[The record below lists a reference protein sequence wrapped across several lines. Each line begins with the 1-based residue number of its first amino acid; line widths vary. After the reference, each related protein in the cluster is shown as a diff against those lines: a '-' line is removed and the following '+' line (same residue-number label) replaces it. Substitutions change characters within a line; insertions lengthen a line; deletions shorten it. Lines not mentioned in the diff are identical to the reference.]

1 MQMIRSMTGYGRAQ
15 RIIDGRDI
23 TVEIKSVNHRFLE
36 FTARVPRGCGYLEEK
51 LKSYMQGRASRGKV
65 EVGVQIQTVEAA
77 NTVVEVNQELA
88 GAYIHALREL
98 GKQYGLTDDLSVSS
112 ISRFSEIFTVRRAPE
127 DEDAVWEAVQAV
139 TGEAAERFLW
149 MRELEGEKL
158 QDDLLDRLSQIEQR
172 VGLVEEQSP
181 RTLAAYRERLT
192 AKISE
197 VLDDRQI
204 DEARIL
210 TEAAVFADRI
220 AVDEETVRLRSH
232 IAQFR
237 GILGQGGAVGRK
249 LDFLV
254 QEINREA
261 NTIGSKAQDVEV
273 ARLVVEIKSDIEKIR
288 EQIQNIE

>member
-1 MQMIRSMTGYGRAQ
+1 MQMVRSMTGYGRAQ

-139 TGEAAERFLW
+139 TGEAAERFLR
-149 MRELEGEKL
+149 MRELEGEASG
-158 QDDLLDRLSQIEQR
+158 RL
-172 VGLVEEQSP
+172 
-181 RTLAAYRERLT
+181 
-192 AKISE
+192 
-197 VLDDRQI
+197 
-204 DEARIL
+204 ARP
-210 TEAAVFADRI
+210 AFAD
-220 AVDEETVRLRSH
+220 
-232 IAQFR
+232 
-237 GILGQGGAVGRK
+237 
-249 LDFLV
+249 
-254 QEINREA
+254 
-261 NTIGSKAQDVEV
+261 
-273 ARLVVEIKSDIEKIR
+273 
-288 EQIQNIE
+288 

>member
-1 MQMIRSMTGYGRAQ
+1 M
-15 RIIDGRDI
+15 
-23 TVEIKSVNHRFLE
+23 EIKSVNHRFLE

-139 TGEAAERFLW
+139 TGEAAERFLR

>member
-1 MQMIRSMTGYGRAQ
+1 MIRSMTGYGRAQ
-15 RIIDGRDI
+15 QVLDGRDI

-51 LKSYMQGRASRGKV
+51 LKSYLQGRASRGKV
-65 EVGVQIQTVEAA
+65 EVGIQIQAVEAA

-88 GAYIHALREL
+88 GAYIRALREL
-98 GKQYGLTDDLSVSS
+98 GEQYHLTDDLSLSS

-127 DEDAVWEAVQAV
+127 DEESVWKAVQAV
-139 TGEAAERFLW
+139 TAEAAERFLR
-149 MRELEGEKL
+149 MRELEGSKL
-158 QDDLLDRLSQIEQR
+158 QDDLLDRLAQIERR

-181 RTLAAYRERLT
+181 RTLAAYRERL
-192 AKISE
+192 ASKIRE
-197 VLDDRQI
+197 VLEDRQI

-210 TEAAVFADRI
+210 TEAAMFADRI

-237 GILGQGGAVGRK
+237 GILEQGGAIGRK

-261 NTIGSKAQDVEV
+261 NTIGSKAQDIEV
-273 ARLVVEIKSDIEKIR
+273 AQLVVEIKSDIEKIR